1 VVPASSPQRS
11 ASRSTPGIAFWL
23 ILLLGVVLRAW
34 DLFEPWSGVGFKSA
48 FGTYTTG
55 LFGRGFYEHGFSE
68 AGWMPYYWR
77 VELADGEVL
86 RQWYTH
92 HPVLY
97 AIVTGA
103 SMRLFGP
110 EAWAVK
116 LPWLLVS
123 VGAMV
128 AVYRFFVTAAGSRV
142 ATFAHLIH
150 AVVPLSAYYAT
161 LPYTDAAVLAMYAV
175 AGRRHLLWLRG
186 EGARHVLVAAAAV
199 FAGGLFDWP
208 IAFLLPGLG
217 ICALLRF
224 ARERE
229 WMPAFAPMV
238 AYTSALA
245 LAIGVHRIHMLS
257 VLPGGEADQ
266 ETSATLGGVTS
277 MPVPLAEFLGN
288 QVAFAELYLTIG
300 VVALVLAGAW
310 SMVTG
315 RLLDRHA
322 REVALAL
329 ALPGP
334 IYIGL
339 FPGRSVNHDF
349 FLYMSLVFACLAAG
363 LALAQA
369 TDPAR
374 SRPMRRLGLLATI
387 LIPVLCVQRM
397 QQLWTRFESRGLAE
411 LVEQPWLKDLLD
423 DPNAVLLLPSGHA
436 LNLAFY
442 ASAST
447 IQQVDSPDRLEGLR
461 RLVLPR
467 LEPDRRVVLL
477 LGPRAALNAPLRSL
491 LMKNAPFELH
501 DEVEGLEFAAFDLRA
516 WAGR

>member
-1 VVPASSPQRS
+1 MVPASSPQRS

-34 DLFEPWSGVGFKSA
+34 DLFEPWSGIGFKSA

-92 HPVLY
+92 HPVLHT
-97 AIVTGA
+97 IVTGA

-186 EGARHVLVAAAAV
+186 EGARHVLVAAAAI

-217 ICALLRF
+217 IGALVRF
-224 ARERE
+224 ARERR
-229 WMPAFAPMV
+229 WMRAFAPMG
-238 AYTSALA
+238 AYTLALA
-245 LAIGVHRIHMLS
+245 LAIGVHRLHMLS

-277 MPVPLAEFLGN
+277 MSVPLSEFLRN
-288 QVAFAELYLTIG
+288 QVGFAELYLTIG
-300 VVALVLAGAW
+300 VVLLALVGVLT
-310 SMVTG
+310 MVGG
-315 RLLDRHA
+315 RILDRGA

-334 IYIGL
+334 IYIAL

-349 FLYMSLVFACLAAG
+349 FLYMSLVLVCLAAG
-363 LALAQA
+363 LALALA
-369 TDPAR
+369 TDHAR
-374 SRPMRRLGLLATI
+374 SRPVRLLGVLATI
-387 LIPVLCVQRM
+387 LVPALCVQRM
-397 QQLWTRFESRGLAE
+397 QELWTRYEDPGLSE
-411 LVEQPWLKDLLD
+411 LVEQPWLQDLLD
-423 DPNAVLLLPSGHA
+423 DPQAVLLLPSGQA

-467 LEPDRRVVLL
+467 LEPGRRVVLL
-477 LGPRAALNAPLRSL
+477 LGPLAARNASLRDHL
-491 LMKNAPFELH
+491 LANAPFELH
-501 DEVEGLEFAAFDLRA
+501 DEVEGLEFAAFDIRA